1 MYINY
6 NNNLILLLLLLKP
19 ITQDLAG
26 KKFINSSP
34 APKITY
40 YCYNN
45 LNNFVLL
52 F

>member
-6 NNNLILLLLLLKP
+6 NNNLILLLLLKP

-40 YCYNN
+40 YCHDN
-45 LNNFVLL
+45 LK
-52 F
+52 